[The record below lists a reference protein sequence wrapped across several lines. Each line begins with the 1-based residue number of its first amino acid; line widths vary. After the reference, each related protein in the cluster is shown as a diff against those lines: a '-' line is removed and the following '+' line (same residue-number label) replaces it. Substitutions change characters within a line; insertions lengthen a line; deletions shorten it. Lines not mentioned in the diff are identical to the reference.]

1 MDYDTARGSTCSS
14 CTVTDDFSN
23 YWIPSL
29 FYRAQN
35 GTFTPVSQIGGA
47 TIYYLQRRA
56 NDSEKLFAFPP
67 GFRMLAGNPMLR
79 NYTDVP
85 EQQAISYSCLDYS
98 GGGGPETGGF
108 PQRNCA
114 NGYRLQVFFPS
125 CWDGENLDSPDHKS
139 HMAYPDGVT
148 GGTCPPTHP
157 IRFISI
163 FYEVIYETNK
173 FSDQWYDSTA
183 PFVLSNGDPTGYG
196 LHGDFVN
203 GWNVDVLQSAIDDC
217 NSESGVIEECPHFKY
232 FDTVKVQNC
241 YIPPRID
248 EPTEGLLQKLP
259 GCNPVQEGP
268 ENATPQTD
276 CGAPTEIGS
285 PKSYGT
291 DVSSRGWSYL
301 DCVMDDLD
309 NRTFPIRGTNSTMTN
324 EMCIDYCVSKGAIYA
339 GTQYGEECYCGTNA
353 PPADRMGFAKCG
365 MPCAGNSTQVCG
377 DAAKLSVYTKNV
389 SPIAGSG
396 VQSVPAMS
404 SSSAT
409 IATTNSSPPSSFIT
423 SSSSST
429 VTPTSTS
436 LSFAVFGLTDTVTV
450 SKALSTTTTIN
461 RSSTTTSVV
470 GTASDS
476 GATITSL
483 PSAIPSEILT
493 GWVSKGCWVDPVN
506 PRALETWGYWGEK
519 ITTSGCINWCD
530 SKGFIYAGTEY
541 AGQCFCSNDFAA
553 PEE

>member
-1 MDYDTARGSTCSS
+1 MMSGISSVSLATSALLAISCFVPGTSAFWRLPCLNPLVIERADPIVNPGGVAGHLHTIMGGNGFNFTMDYDTARGSTCSS

-377 DAAKLSVYTKNV
+377 DAAKLSVY
-389 SPIAGSG
+389 
-396 VQSVPAMS
+396 
-404 SSSAT
+404 
-409 IATTNSSPPSSFIT
+409 
-423 SSSSST
+423 
-429 VTPTSTS
+429 
-436 LSFAVFGLTDTVTV
+436 
-450 SKALSTTTTIN
+450 
-461 RSSTTTSVV
+461 
-470 GTASDS
+470 
-476 GATITSL
+476 
-483 PSAIPSEILT
+483 
-493 GWVSKGCWVDPVN
+493 
-506 PRALETWGYWGEK
+506 
-519 ITTSGCINWCD
+519 
-530 SKGFIYAGTEY
+530 
-541 AGQCFCSNDFAA
+541 
-553 PEE
+553 